1 MYEIRKILR
10 QIEDRKKLGQK
21 RLYLR
26 EPISDAARDYLEQAG
41 YLVIV
46 GWQYNQIVYI
56 IGWK

>member
-26 EPISDAARDYLEQAG
+26 EPISDAACS
-41 YLVIV
+41 
-46 GWQYNQIVYI
+46 
-56 IGWK
+56 K